1 MGQRAGTHE
10 GDAGADA
17 GEPADIRLADL
28 DVVRR
33 SAVQPLHGNV
43 ALIIMQGRDQPGQ
56 RGQGVGNGAAVNAAM
71 DGMIQRAD
79 FDDEV
84 EDSP

>member
-1 MGQRAGTHE
+1 M
-10 GDAGADA
+10 
-17 GEPADIRLADL
+17 
-28 DVVRR
+28 
-33 SAVQPLHGNV
+33 QPLHGNV

-56 RGQGVGNGAAVNAAM
+56 RGQGVGNGAAVNTAM